1 MIKSMTG
8 YGSAEITENGRKISV
23 EIKSVN
29 HRYKDLNVRV
39 PRNYGYLEDVVR
51 TEISSFLQRGKT
63 DVYVSMEQVEGEN
76 YEVSVNTQVAK
87 GYYKA
92 LETIKNE
99 LDLKDNISLTNI
111 IKFSD
116 IFNIQKPD
124 ENDEEI
130 VALAKKVICEAGKS
144 FTEMRSKEGEK
155 LYEDLLCGLCD
166 IENLLSKIEERAPSI
181 VEEYSVRLRE
191 RMQEILDETTVD
203 EGRLL
208 NEVAIFSDRVNINEE
223 IIRLKSHF
231 AQMREMIASNEPV
244 GRKLDFLI
252 QEMNRETNTIGSK
265 SNDLDVAKIVIDIK
279 SGIEKL
285 REQVQNVE

>member
-76 YEVSVNTQVAK
+76 YEVSVNTEVAK

-99 LDLKDNISLTNI
+99 LDLKDTISLTNI

-116 IFNIQKPD
+116 IFNVQKPD
-124 ENDEEI
+124 EDDEEI
-130 VALAKKVICEAGKS
+130 IALAKKVICEAGKS
-144 FTEMRSKEGEK
+144 FTEMRSREGEK
-155 LYEDLLCGLCD
+155 LYEDMLGGLCD
-166 IENLLSKIEERAPSI
+166 IESLLSKIEDRAPSI
-181 VEEYSVRLRE
+181 VKEYSVRLRE

-231 AQMREMIASNEPV
+231 AQMREMLASSEPV